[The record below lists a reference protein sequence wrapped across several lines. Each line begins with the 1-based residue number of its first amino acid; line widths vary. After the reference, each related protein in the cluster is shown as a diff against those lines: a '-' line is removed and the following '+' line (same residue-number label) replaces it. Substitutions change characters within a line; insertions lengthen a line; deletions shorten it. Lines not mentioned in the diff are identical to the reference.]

1 MFKLYLVYSIGYLIG
16 GSVILAVFYFVLD
29 RVYSNIQLHIN
40 SKKIKNKKEEI
51 RRRKARLKERLG
63 HFC

>member
-63 HFC
+63 HFF